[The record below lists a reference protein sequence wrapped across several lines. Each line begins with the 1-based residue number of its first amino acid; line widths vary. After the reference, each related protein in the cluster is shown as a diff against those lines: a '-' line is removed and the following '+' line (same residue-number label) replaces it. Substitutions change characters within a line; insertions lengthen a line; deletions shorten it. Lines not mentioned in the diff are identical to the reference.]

1 MAKVRKDTK
10 GRVLHRGESYNKNK
24 QLYCFS
30 YTDPLGTR
38 RYVYSQD
45 LGRLREKEE
54 EITRDRIDHID
65 IYTKSK
71 ADINFVFDRYISNRC
86 DLRSTTM
93 THYLYTYDRYVR
105 KGFGKKR
112 IADIRYSD
120 VLIYYRALLD
130 RGLTI
135 STVEAVHGLLHPT
148 FQMAVRDSVIR
159 CNPSDG
165 VVAELKKKD
174 KGKSGLRHAL
184 TYEEECS
191 FLEYIESDDYIR
203 WKPLFV
209 VLFGTGCRIGEVIG
223 LRWSDIN
230 FNDNYIEINH
240 SITYFPRHDK
250 NYKCEFRISL
260 PKTDSGI
267 RQIPMLDKVREVL
280 LQEKEYQEKTGI
292 RCITEIDGMKGFI
305 FFNRY
310 GFVHKPSSLNKEIHR
325 IVINYNAAEEVRASR
340 EGRRPRL
347 VPDFSCHITRHT
359 FCSRSHQ
366 KGCRQKELFWKYK
379 FELFHHKAIQSA

>member
-38 RYVYSQD
+38 RYVYTQD

-209 VLFGTGCRIGEVIG
+209 VLFGTGCRIGE
-223 LRWSDIN
+223 
-230 FNDNYIEINH
+230 
-240 SITYFPRHDK
+240 
-250 NYKCEFRISL
+250 
-260 PKTDSGI
+260 
-267 RQIPMLDKVREVL
+267 
-280 LQEKEYQEKTGI
+280 
-292 RCITEIDGMKGFI
+292 
-305 FFNRY
+305 
-310 GFVHKPSSLNKEIHR
+310 
-325 IVINYNAAEEVRASR
+325 
-340 EGRRPRL
+340 
-347 VPDFSCHITRHT
+347 
-359 FCSRSHQ
+359 
-366 KGCRQKELFWKYK
+366 
-379 FELFHHKAIQSA
+379 